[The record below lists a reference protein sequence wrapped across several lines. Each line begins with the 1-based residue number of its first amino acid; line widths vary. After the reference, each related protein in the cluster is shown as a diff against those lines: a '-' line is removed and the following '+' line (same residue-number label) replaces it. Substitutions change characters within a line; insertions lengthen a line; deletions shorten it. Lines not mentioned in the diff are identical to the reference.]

1 MSSRRKTKSRDPY
14 GPLPVNDYTT
24 FSQVVRIE
32 STGKEVVEKPCLQ
45 THLAKKS
52 ARSCNE
58 FSRDNGLPER
68 YEARRITL
76 PQSLF
81 EPVKRAKPARRT
93 RQVRRLRLY
102 AA

>member
-1 MSSRRKTKSRDPY
+1 MSRKFDPY

-24 FSQVVRIE
+24 FSQVVRVE
-32 STGKEVVEKPCLQ
+32 GDGQEVVESPCLQ

-52 ARSCNE
+52 AQSCNE
-58 FSRDNGLPER
+58 FSRLNGLADR

-76 PQSLF
+76 PQSLY
-81 EPVKRAKPARRT
+81 EPVKRAKSARRPK
-93 RQVRRLRLY
+93 QVRRLRLY